1 MFLIQ
6 RQRMKDFPN
15 FEELLAERWNYIRCV
30 CKFNKLHIVFAGYIS
45 SSLKE
50 CERERK
56 SNCETLRLDSLF
68 PSTEGP
74 S

>member
-1 MFLIQ
+1 M
-6 RQRMKDFPN
+6 
-15 FEELLAERWNYIRCV
+15 
-30 CKFNKLHIVFAGYIS
+30 FAGYIS

-74 S
+74 SWPEIFWACGKNKGKFQRFSRNVS